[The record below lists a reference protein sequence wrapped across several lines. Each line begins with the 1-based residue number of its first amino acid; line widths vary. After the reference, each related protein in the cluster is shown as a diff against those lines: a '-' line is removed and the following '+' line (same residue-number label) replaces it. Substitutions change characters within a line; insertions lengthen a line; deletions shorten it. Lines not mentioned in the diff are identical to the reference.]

1 MGPGHKEILRRLHL
15 LPKRYMGQNFLIDEG
30 VRERIITE
38 ARVTGEDTI
47 LEVGPGLGVLTF
59 PLAER
64 AHKVIAIEKDRTLAG
79 YLREE
84 AGEGSNI
91 EIIEGDAL
99 EISYREMAE
108 RVGRRLK
115 VVSNLPYSIAS
126 PLLLKFLDER
136 EAFCSLLVMVQRE
149 VGLRIAAEP
158 GTGNYGFLTVM
169 VRLLADASIVTIVP
183 PRAFYPRPKV
193 HSALVSIEVLEE
205 PRVGVEDM
213 RAFRE
218 LVSHAFGKRRKIL
231 KNALRS
237 LLGDRA
243 EEILTSAGIDPK
255 RRGETLTLEEF
266 YRIYRVW
273 VERAGG

>member
-1 MGPGHKEILRRLHL
+1 MDPGHREILRRLRL
-15 LPKRYMGQNFLIDEG
+15 LPKRYMGQNFLIDER
-30 VRERIITE
+30 VRERIIAE
-38 ARVTGEDTI
+38 ARVTEEDI
-47 LEVGPGLGVLTF
+47 VLEVGPGLGTLTF

-64 AHKVIAIEKDRTLAG
+64 ASKVIAIEKDRTLAG

-99 EISYREMAE
+99 RVSYRELA
-108 RVGRRLK
+108 RSVGRRLK

-126 PLLLKFLDER
+126 PLLLRFLDER
-136 EAFCSLLVMVQRE
+136 EAFCSLLIMVQRE
-149 VGLRIAAEP
+149 VGLRIVAEP

-169 VRLLADASIVTIVP
+169 VRLFADASIVTIVP
-183 PRAFYPRPKV
+183 PGAFYPRPKV
-193 HSALVSIEVLEE
+193 HSALVSMEILEG

-213 RAFRE
+213 RAFRG
-218 LVSHAFGKRRKIL
+218 LVSHAFGKRRKTL
-231 KNALRS
+231 KNALRP

-243 EEILTSAGIDPK
+243 EETLTSAGIDPR

-273 VERAGG
+273 MDRRH